1 MVTYYAAQLCISL
14 SVMNSCLVHPA
25 PPRAGLSSGNEAEKN
40 RKFRLNGTVG
50 KEYDV
55 MQNAGEKSR
64 NVCSNGTG
72 YRGNDVVQNGV
83 VDFRVSGSAPTTTDI
98 AQNGAAS
105 HHQPDYNTDNVVHG
119 GVEKNCNGFRL
130 NGTAVDHSKV
140 DSAKHSKSD

>member
-25 PPRAGLSSGNEAEKN
+25 PPRAGLSSG
-40 RKFRLNGTVG
+40 KFRLNGTVG

-72 YRGNDVVQNGV
+72 YHGNDVVQNGV
-83 VDFRVSGSAPTTTDI
+83 VDFRASGSVFTTTDT

-119 GVEKNCNGFRL
+119 GVEKNCNGFHL